1 MSATLFAIVVL
12 QGTSLSF
19 SPGYTSAKECLQQYK
34 GPFVSCFAYDP
45 DATTWTAFFKLPDGG
60 FRTVGRIT
68 SEDECKRYIGAF
80 RDDVPAACRQL
91 ALPNTC
97 NVACVKTIEP
107 PSPPP
112 PPPPAAKPEPV
123 ITPKPDPAS
132 LTYRLGQECETG
144 WSQQQCARWRL
155 EAAPAIA
162 TAQPAI
168 APASAGSCCAIQ
180 LAGGRYQMPGFV
192 WVSDE
197 MEMDGRHYSRTGLV
211 WALEERGKETV
222 TGLDPVGNK
231 VEAPK
236 PRNLPTQ
243 TQQPAEPFKALVD
256 VVMLP
261 FAFLIY
267 PGRRDW

>member
-1 MSATLFAIVVL
+1 MSQILYALVVL
-12 QGTSLSF
+12 QGATLSF
-19 SPGYTSAKECLQQYK
+19 SPGYPSAAECLQQYK

-45 DATTWTAFFKLPDGG
+45 GGTTWTAFFKLPDGG
-60 FRTVGRIT
+60 FRTVGRIN

-91 ALPNTC
+91 AIPITC
-97 NVACVKTIEP
+97 NVACVKPIEL

-112 PPPPAAKPEPV
+112 PPPPAAKPEPG
-123 ITPKPDPAS
+123 TAPKPDPAA

-144 WSQQQCARWRL
+144 WSQQQCTRWRL

-162 TAQPAI
+162 TIQP
-168 APASAGSCCAIQ
+168 AIQ
-180 LAGGRYQMPGFV
+180 LAGGHYQMPGFV
-192 WVSDE
+192 WMSDE
-197 MEMDGRHYSRTGLV
+197 MEMDGLHYTRTGLV
-211 WALEERGKETV
+211 WALEERKKETV
-222 TGLDPVGNK
+222 TGPDPIVKK

-236 PRNLPTQ
+236 QRNLPTQ
-243 TQQPAEPFKALVD
+243 TQHPPEPLKALID

-261 FAFLIY
+261 FDFLIY

>member
-1 MSATLFAIVVL
+1 MSATLFAIVLL

-60 FRTVGRIT
+60 FRTVGRIN

-91 ALPNTC
+91 AIPNAC
-97 NVACVKTIEP
+97 SVACRAADP
-107 PSPPP
+107 PL
-112 PPPPAAKPEPV
+112 PPPPAVKPQPDPA
-123 ITPKPDPAS
+123 PKPDPAA

-144 WSQQQCARWRL
+144 WSQQQCSSWRL

-162 TAQPAI
+162 TTQP
-168 APASAGSCCAIQ
+168 AIQ
-180 LAGGRYQMPGFV
+180 LAGGRDQMPGFV

-211 WALEERGKETV
+211 WALEERGKETL
-222 TGLDPVGNK
+222 TGLDPIVKK

-236 PRNLPTQ
+236 RRNLPTQ
-243 TQQPAEPFKALVD
+243 TQHPPEPFRAVID

-261 FAFLIY
+261 FDFLIY
-267 PGRRDW
+267 PMRRE